1 MSQVF
6 EIVNPEA
13 AAGIVL
19 LCDHASNHIPPEYDN
34 LGLDEQLLG
43 SHIAWDI
50 GAEALAVKLSA
61 LAGGTAVLA
70 RFSRLLV
77 DANRREDEETLI
89 PIVSDDNTIPGN
101 TGLGAD
107 IDADERDARVARFY
121 RPFHAACRISVMH
134 ALESRQQPL
143 VLGIHS
149 FTPQL
154 NGGAARPWEVSVMWD
169 QDDRLAM
176 AMAEAFAAEGLNVG
190 YNEPYSGETWMHSVK
205 SHADAHGLPHAQV
218 EIRQDL
224 LATPQDV
231 ALWAIR
237 LAAAIGGARAGNKLD

>member
-1 MSQVF
+1 M
-6 EIVNPEA
+6 
-13 AAGIVL
+13 

-50 GAEALAVKLSA
+50 GAEALAVRLSS

-77 DANRREDEETLI
+77 DANRGEDEETLI
-89 PIVSDDNTIPGN
+89 PAVSDDNAIPGN
-101 TGLGAD
+101 AGL
-107 IDADERDARVARFY
+107 DAGERDARVARFY

>member
-1 MSQVF
+1 M
-6 EIVNPEA
+6 
-13 AAGIVL
+13 

-34 LGLDEQLLG
+34 LGLDEQLLD

-50 GAEALAVKLSA
+50 GAEALAMRLSS
-61 LAGGTAVLA
+61 LVGGTAVLA

-77 DANRREDEETLI
+77 DTNRREDEETLI
-89 PIVSDDNTIPGN
+89 PLVSDDNDIPGN
-101 TGLGAD
+101 AGLGAGPGAGM
-107 IDADERDARVARFY
+107 DADEREARLARFY

-134 ALESRQQPL
+134 ALQSRQQPL

-149 FTPQL
+149 FTPQM

-169 QDDRLAM
+169 QDDRLAT
-176 AMAEAFAAEGLNVG
+176 AMADAFAAEGLNVG
-190 YNEPYSGETWMHSVK
+190 YNEPYSGETWMYSVK

-224 LATPQDV
+224 LVTPHDH
-231 ALWAIR
+231 ALWALR
-237 LAAAIGGARAGNKLD
+237 LAAAIGGARAGDRLD